1 MPYTSLTKIY
11 YKSPKTYEA
20 TYLSRF
26 NNEFTK
32 HLPFTIKQF
41 NRENEN
47 PVFFCYT
54 EEISNLQD
62 KIMSECS
69 SFYKILEEI
78 PTAGISQFLYTS
90 LIEEI
95 KSSNDIEGVHST
107 RKEIKVALSSHEKV
121 RLSGIV
127 NKYKKI
133 INNEMISLH
142 NSKDI
147 RNLFDDFL
155 YDEIEADNPA
165 NLPDGTFFRSGS
177 VDVVSETQ
185 KTLHRGIYPETKI
198 IKYMDDSLLMLRDSM
213 LPVFI
218 RIAIFHYL
226 FGYIHPFYDGN
237 GRMSRF
243 ITSYLLSKELHPTL
257 GLQVSILLK
266 KNRKTYYTLFQEADS
281 DINKGDLTPFIIGTL
296 KFIYTAIIHT
306 KTILQKK
313 LNQYHYHKQ
322 NLSVFEINDST
333 TFKVYDILLQA
344 SVFSTWGITVD
355 EMIHVIEK
363 TESTIYSRLKA
374 IPNDRIIISKNSRP
388 YHYRLNLNSLK
399 QK

>member
-1 MPYTSLTKIY
+1 
-11 YKSPKTYEA
+11 
-20 TYLSRF
+20 
-26 NNEFTK
+26 
-32 HLPFTIKQF
+32 
-41 NRENEN
+41 
-47 PVFFCYT
+47 
-54 EEISNLQD
+54 
-62 KIMSECS
+62 
-69 SFYKILEEI
+69 
-78 PTAGISQFLYTS
+78 
-90 LIEEI
+90 
-95 KSSNDIEGVHST
+95 
-107 RKEIKVALSSHEKV
+107 
-121 RLSGIV
+121 
-127 NKYKKI
+127 
-133 INNEMISLH
+133 
-142 NSKDI
+142 
-147 RNLFDDFL
+147 
-155 YDEIEADNPA
+155 
-165 NLPDGTFFRSGS
+165 
-177 VDVVSETQ
+177 
-185 KTLHRGIYPETKI
+185 
-198 IKYMDDSLLMLRDSM
+198 
-213 LPVFI
+213 
-218 RIAIFHYL
+218 
-226 FGYIHPFYDGN
+226 
-237 GRMSRF
+237 MSRF

-296 KFIYTAIIHT
+296 KFIYAAIIHT